1 MHLVQLLLP
10 LMDPDG
16 KPFPRSQYR
25 KIREMLTERFGG
37 LTAYTRAPAEGLWDV
52 GDDEVALDDIVIY
65 EVMVADLDREWWRQ
79 YRVELEEA
87 FDQEELVVRAQEI
100 ERL

>member
-10 LMDPDG
+10 LKDPDG

-37 LTAYTRAPAEGLWDV
+37 LTAYTRAPAEGLGDV